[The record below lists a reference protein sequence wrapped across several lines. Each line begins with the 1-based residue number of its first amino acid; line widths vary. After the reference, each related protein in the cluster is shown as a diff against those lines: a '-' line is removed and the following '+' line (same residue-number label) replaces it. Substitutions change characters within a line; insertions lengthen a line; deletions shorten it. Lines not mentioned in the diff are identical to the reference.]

1 MFHKSC
7 PKNQIPI
14 PRPRP
19 CNLSF
24 QKVGPLVET
33 THVPSNHP
41 HHVWRPLWSSSSFHP
56 LYLLECLH
64 LQKKIKDKNRVP
76 PGLLLWFCHIPTSP
90 KKEHQKTTCCTKSPF
105 PASKLGN
112 PSGPI
117 GAIGRLGAVTC
128 NAGCVC
134 TARGNSNGAVG
145 EGWALSSRLLCMVE
159 AVSMVISRGFSCNNK
174 LEVGWIER
182 WVGNKM
188 CILHHIEMYICRIY
202 DIRICM

>member
-1 MFHKSC
+1 MFGGLC
-7 PKNQIPI
+7 EAL
-14 PRPRP
+14 RV
-19 CNLSF
+19 F
-24 QKVGPLVET
+24 A
-33 THVPSNHP
+33 
-41 HHVWRPLWSSSSFHP
+41 

-64 LQKKIKDKNRVP
+64 LKINQRQKIVYPLDCCCVLPHPK
-76 PGLLLWFCHIPTSP
+76 SP
-90 KKEHQKTTCCTKSPF
+90 KKEHQKTTCCIPPPY

-128 NAGCVC
+128 KAGCVC

-174 LEVGWIER
+174 LKVGWIER

-188 CILHHIEMYICRIY
+188 CILHHIQMYICRIY
-202 DIRICM
+202 DIRITIM

>member
-1 MFHKSC
+1 MFHRI
-7 PKNQIPI
+7 IPTMFGGLCEAL
-14 PRPRP
+14 RV
-19 CNLSF
+19 F
-24 QKVGPLVET
+24 A
-33 THVPSNHP
+33 
-41 HHVWRPLWSSSSFHP
+41 

-64 LQKKIKDKNRVP
+64 LKKKNRRQKSCTPWTVCCGFATSQIPKKKNTEKNHVVP
-76 PGLLLWFCHIPTSP
+76 P
-90 KKEHQKTTCCTKSPF
+90 SPF

-128 NAGCVC
+128 KAGCVC

-174 LEVGWIER
+174 LKVGWIER

-202 DIRICM
+202 DIRIWM